1 MAKYEELIHNATLHA
16 SAGVLHDTTGEKHMA
31 ITEYEDGIIALDA
44 ILKDHPG
51 RGPHDLFV
59 YRRSLYAKRIDVLRA
74 QLM

>member
-1 MAKYEELIHNATLHA
+1 MTLQAK
-16 SAGVLHDTTGEKHMA
+16 KHMA

-59 YRRSLYAKRIDVLRA
+59 YRRGLYVKRIDVLRA